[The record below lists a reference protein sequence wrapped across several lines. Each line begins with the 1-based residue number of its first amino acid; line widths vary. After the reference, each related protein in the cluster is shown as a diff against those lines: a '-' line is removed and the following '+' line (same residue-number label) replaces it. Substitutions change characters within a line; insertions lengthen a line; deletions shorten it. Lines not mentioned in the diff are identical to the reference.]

1 MDSRKLGRNEPC
13 WCGSGKKFKHCH
25 LDQDKQARVEPHE
38 AMSALKSFKKEKKCS
53 VPASLQHEC
62 SGKIINAHTVS
73 KSSALKSI
81 SENGHVLKYTAE
93 IDFKSGPNY
102 TLTSVGINKA
112 STFTGFCSLH
122 DKKLF
127 SPIEDEA
134 FAPSLSKTFLVTYR
148 GVARELF
155 AKSFATKAFDF
166 MKTLDKGRGLSAQRM
181 IQNVSSAL
189 LNNNDLTAKDLKYI
203 KNQLDE
209 MLVSDDY
216 SGLDFI
222 VFTLETPP
230 PIMGCS
236 IVGPTFDFEGKKAQ
250 HFSNSPDRIPD
261 YMALNSFSS
270 DGKGYI
276 VLSWLNEHNK
286 TCLKLVRQ
294 FFQKQLSADSLA
306 GLMMILIENIFIS
319 PMWWNSLTNS
329 AQKMIESMC
338 AQGVASDTDG
348 GAIIMKEQ
356 INFPKI
362 SAVDMSQFVSQNL
375 GTDCS
380 VRP

>member
-1 MDSRKLGRNEPC
+1 MNSGKLGRNEPC
-13 WCGSGKKFKHCH
+13 WCGSGKKFKNCH
-25 LDQDKQARVEPHE
+25 LGLDKQEPIKPHE
-38 AMSALKSFKKEKKCS
+38 AMNALKSFKKEKKCS
-53 VPASLQHEC
+53 VPLSLRHEC
-62 SGKIINAHTVS
+62 TGKIINAHTVS
-73 KSSALKSI
+73 KSSSLKSI
-81 SENGHVLKYTAE
+81 SENGHVLKYSAE
-93 IDFKSGPNY
+93 MNFKSGPKY
-102 TLTSVGINKA
+102 KLTSVGINKA

-134 FAPSLSKTFLVTYR
+134 FKPSLSKTFLVTYR

-155 AKSFATKAFDF
+155 AKSFATQAFDF
-166 MKTLDKGRGLSAQRM
+166 MKTLDKGRGPSAQRM
-181 IQNVSSAL
+181 IQGVSSAL
-189 LNNNDLTAKDLKYI
+189 FDNNDLTTKDLNYI
-203 KNQLDE
+203 KFKLDE
-209 MLVSDDY
+209 MLLSGDY
-216 SGLDFI
+216 SGLDYI
-222 VFTLETPP
+222 VFTLDSPP

-250 HFSNSPDRIPD
+250 HFSNSADKIPD

-276 VLSWLNEHNK
+276 VLSWLNEHHK
-286 TCLKLVRQ
+286 TCIKLVRQ
-294 FFQKQLSADSLA
+294 FFQKKLSADSLA

-319 PMWWNSLTNS
+319 PIWWNSLTNS

-338 AQGVASDTDG
+338 AQGVAGDTDG
-348 GAIIMKEQ
+348 GAIIMKEK

-362 SAVDMSQFVSQNL
+362 SSVDTSQFVVQNL
-375 GTDCS
+375 GADCS